1 MRCDSMRILSEIKIF
16 VQAEFVGFDLYK
28 KIKTYLESFVRK
40 IYAESRHE
48 VDLLDYYNRQWEH
61 YQLSAR
67 VGHMT
72 IF

>member
-1 MRCDSMRILSEIKIF
+1 M
-16 VQAEFVGFDLYK
+16 GFDLYK

-67 VGHMT
+67 VRHVKVYKVLK
-72 IF
+72 